1 MGTLPF
7 KKCGVRC
14 HSALK
19 REGISHNV
27 SLLCL
32 LIAGIAIRFS
42 FLFQPICQDESITYL
57 YFANHPLS
65 IIVSNYTDPNHHILH
80 TILVH
85 LSTTF
90 FGNDVWAIRLPAFIA
105 GVLILP
111 ATYLV
116 MRRLFNKK
124 VALLAV
130 ALVVPSSLLIE
141 YSTNGRG
148 YSLQALLFLV
158 LIMIAFHV
166 IRTNS
171 NGAWAGFII
180 VSALGFYTVPTML
193 YFFGALVIWILLS
206 ALYRDSPVKRSS
218 LAIKTALATVLSMT
232 LVVLLYL
239 APAINSGVSSLV
251 SNKWVKSL
259 PFSSFFRGV
268 PGNIRSCWE
277 AWKGGLPLIV
287 AILLAAGFLMALIF
301 YRRMA
306 GYRVN
311 LVVVILA
318 WCTLL
323 LLIQRVLPPARV
335 WLPILP
341 LFLGYAAAGLYYSG
355 HLASDWLSKR
365 WSRGPVFGSA
375 FLPVLFLFISLWMCV
390 LVVINQSP
398 YQPADQITF
407 RDAEEAVTWLQERLE
422 PGDLVYADP
431 RMARHLEYYFL
442 RNDVLFSHLFRYPHD
457 MDKQYDNI
465 NRVFVID
472 ANREGFPLSSSLEHS
487 NLNLKRTPEGRT
499 VVVFP
504 FSSIVEIDDPVLE
517 RN

>member
-1 MGTLPF
+1 MGTVPE

-14 HSALK
+14 QEALK
-19 REGISHNV
+19 REGISHNI

-42 FLFQPICQDESITYL
+42 FLFQPICQDESITYF
-57 YFANHPLS
+57 YFASHPLS
-65 IIVSNYTDPNHHILH
+65 IIVSNYSDPNHHILH

-90 FGNDVWAIRLPAFIA
+90 FGNSVWAIRLPAFIA
-105 GVLILP
+105 GILILP

-116 MRRLFNKK
+116 MRKLFNKK

-141 YSTNGRG
+141 YSTNARG

-158 LIMIAFHV
+158 LIMIAFYV

-171 NGAWAGFII
+171 NGGWAGFII
-180 VSALGFYTVPTML
+180 ISALGFYTVPTML
-193 YFFGALVIWILLS
+193 YFFGAVVIWILLS

-218 LAIKTALATVLSMT
+218 LAIKTALATVLSLI
-232 LVVLLYL
+232 LVVLLYM
-239 APAINSGVSSLV
+239 APAINSGASSLI

-259 PFSSFFRGV
+259 SLSSFLRGV
-268 PGNIRSCWE
+268 PDNVRSGWE
-277 AWKGGLPLIV
+277 AWKSGLPLTV
-287 AILLAAGFLMALIF
+287 AIVLAAGLLIALIF

-306 GYRVN
+306 RYRVN
-311 LVVVILA
+311 LVVVILV

-341 LFLGYAAAGLYYSG
+341 LFLGYAAAGLYYCG
-355 HLASDWLSKR
+355 HLASDWIGKR
-365 WSRGPVFGSA
+365 RSRGPAFSSS
-375 FLPVLFLFISLWMCV
+375 FLPVMFLIISLWMCA
-390 LVVINQSP
+390 LVVMSQSP
-398 YQPADQITF
+398 YQPADRITF
-407 RDAEEAVTWLQERLE
+407 RDAEDVAIWLQERLE

-431 RMARHLEYYFL
+431 RMTRHLEYYFL
-442 RNDVLFSHLFRYPHD
+442 RNDVPLRNLFRYPHD
-457 MDKQYDNI
+457 MDKQYDNV

-472 ANREGFPLSSSLEHS
+472 ADREGYPLSASLEHS
-487 NLNLKRTPEGRT
+487 NLDLEITPEGRT

-517 RN
+517 RK